1 MRSIGYL
8 VYLLLHLLFDK
19 ITETLRWE
27 QGKVTRDRSIEKGTF
42 HPNSKQR
49 ACVHIAIPPDSSTV
63 VLRLFNFSEI
73 LEKYLFFVFSIGL
86 LKCCCKP
93 SIICV

>member
-27 QGKVTRDRSIEKGTF
+27 QGKVTRDRSIEKGIF
-42 HPNSKQR
+42 ILIQNRGP
-49 ACVHIAIPPDSSTV
+49 VST
-63 VLRLFNFSEI
+63 
-73 LEKYLFFVFSIGL
+73 
-86 LKCCCKP
+86 
-93 SIICV
+93 